1 MGSFRLFCQQQSWW
15 ILIFDKKNLE
25 KSLSHHNG
33 DCERVSIVFISDYI
47 SVSNHSS
54 AQCSSSKYR
63 ISPNRPRCLSGPDWG
78 DDEWPLAVGDRTLEN
93 CSEKCHQTEDCT
105 SFSLGKG
112 EKAKKPCLLYGHED
126 IQPASSLGGECYK
139 IANGPPKKNAN
150 EEDDDD
156 DDDKKETEVKKP
168 QGKPKEDKEVKKA
181 EKKPD
186 SPPPPAAEKKVEVK
200 QEAKEKEM

>member
-1 MGSFRLFCQQQSWW
+1 MGTVKGSPLFLLVTTSVF
-15 ILIFDKKNLE
+15 LITAL
-25 KSLSHHNG
+25 H
-33 DCERVSIVFISDYI
+33 
-47 SVSNHSS
+47 SVQ
-54 AQCSSSKYR
+54 AQNTGYHLIGPGACR
-63 ISPNRPRCLSGPDWG
+63 GPDWG
-78 DDEWPLAVGDRTLEN
+78 DDEWPLAVGDRTLEK

-139 IANGPPKKNAN
+139 IANGPPKKNGN
-150 EEDDDD
+150 EEDDDDD

-168 QGKPKEDKEVKKA
+168 QGKPKEEKKVKKA

-186 SPPPPAAEKKVEVK
+186 SPPPPAAEKKVEAK
-200 QEAKEKEM
+200 PEEKETKPEAKKEPEVKKSDEKKKENPPEKPKETPP